1 MCFSTSHFTRT
12 KALLPDFATAFA
24 EADEVVMMDIYGS
37 AREEQGG
44 ISAEDVVAEIK
55 KHHQNV
61 VYQPK
66 IDNALEYLISTASKS
81 DLVITMGAG
90 DVWQVGE
97 KMIEKVGK
105 VEEV

>member
-1 MCFSTSHFTRT
+1 MRAFYPYKKIRCVFQPHTFTRT

-55 KHHQNV
+55 N
-61 VYQPK
+61 
-66 IDNALEYLISTASKS
+66 IIR
-81 DLVITMGAG
+81 M
-90 DVWQVGE
+90 
-97 KMIEKVGK
+97 
-105 VEEV
+105 